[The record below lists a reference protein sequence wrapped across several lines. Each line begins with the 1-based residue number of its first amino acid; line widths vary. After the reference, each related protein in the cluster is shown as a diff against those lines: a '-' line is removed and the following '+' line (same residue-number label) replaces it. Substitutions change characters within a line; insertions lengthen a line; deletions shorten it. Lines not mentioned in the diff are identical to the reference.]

1 MARAPHVFTI
11 SPGVN
16 FLSTFADRLI
26 AGDLVPAIRQP
37 LDPLALSSA
46 TIYVPT
52 RRAARALREELIA
65 RLAGPALLLPNIIP
79 LGSLESIETGLI
91 FDMDQDMPRD
101 GVPDAMTPI
110 ERRLILMQLVHAWA
124 KNLGTAITRYE
135 NGELLTDGREPL
147 LVAQAPA
154 QAWHLAGDL
163 ASLID
168 ELIVEGVEWER
179 LQHLAPESFDRYWKI
194 TIEFLK
200 IASHAWPLIR
210 DEQGRVDAAMRQQL
224 LINHEID
231 RLAKANPKNPVL
243 AIGSTGTNSATARL
257 LSAIAKLENGAVV
270 LPGLDKSLDEK
281 AWNLIGG
288 DQKQKFEPAGGH
300 PQAALHRLL
309 PILQVERAGVDE
321 LGAPEAALQKRMDL
335 LTQAFR
341 PADTTEDWQK
351 WLAERGREADLSQA
365 LADLT
370 MIVATD
376 EREEAL
382 ALALAM
388 RKALADSPDQTAAL
402 VTPDRA
408 LARRVRAELKRWNID
423 IDDSGG
429 EPLSSSPYGVLA
441 RLALTCWG
449 ETCKPVEWLAL
460 LAHPLVRLGWPRAEL
475 ERLTR
480 LLEIGVLR
488 GVIAQRN
495 DVASM
500 LAQARLNGADKHA
513 HPAVQR
519 ISNEDWQKLETL
531 VHHLCAALEPLQ
543 KLVGAT
549 PLKDHIEAH
558 RACLARLTAPAGEE
572 RLALDESF
580 ESFEQVFSELATK
593 SKTEPLLRA
602 EDYAALADFVM
613 REAIVRGP
621 ARAHPRLKILGLLE
635 ARLIHADLMLLAGL
649 DESIWPPQVET
660 GPFLNRPMRA
670 ELNLTPPERR
680 IGQTAHDFVQALGT
694 RQAILS
700 RAAKRNGA
708 PTVPSRFLQ
717 RLEALAGDHFKPAHK
732 KGDALLALARQ
743 LDRPEKDPE
752 PIKRPEPCPDLELRP
767 TTLSITEIETFRRD
781 PYSIY
786 ARHILK
792 ILPLEQLGAEP
803 GAREAGTQLHDLFA
817 DFVARY
823 PKGPLPEHALEEL
836 RTLAQEKLASLL
848 ADANY
853 RAFNWPRIEAG
864 LESWLTWE
872 NARRASLTQS
882 YVERYGV
889 LKLSLA
895 DGTSFDLRGKA
906 DRIDQ
911 AQDGMAELID
921 YKSGTISTKKMIKV
935 GFAPQL
941 PLEVKMVEAGAFKEI
956 GALPVRNAYHVKVG
970 GKDPVKSEAIADAGD
985 FRDVVERNFEGLIEL
1000 LNQFRDPKSFY
1011 PPRPH
1016 PQYVS
1021 RFGIY
1026 DHLARV
1032 KEWSA
1037 GSGEDGGEA

>member
-11 SPGVN
+11 PPGVN
-16 FLSTFADRLI
+16 FLATFADQLI
-26 AGDLVPAIRQP
+26 AGEIVSAIRAP

-65 RLAGPALLLPNIIP
+65 RLAGPALLLPKIVP
-79 LGSLESIETGLI
+79 LGSLEAIETGLI
-91 FDMDQDMPRD
+91 FDMELDMPVE

-110 ERRLILMQLVHAWA
+110 ERRLILMQLVHRWA
-124 KNLGTAITRYE
+124 LQLGTAITRYE
-135 NGELLTDGREPL
+135 NGAIQTDGREPL

-168 ELIVEGVEWER
+168 ELIVEGVDWER
-179 LQHLAPESFDRYWKI
+179 LQDLAPESFDRYWKI

-200 IASHAWPLIR
+200 IASQAWPKIR

-224 LINHEID
+224 LINHEIE
-231 RLAKANPKNPVL
+231 RLAKANPKEPVI
-243 AIGSTGTNSATARL
+243 AVGSTGTNSATARL
-257 LSAIAKLENGAVV
+257 LAAIAKLENGAVV
-270 LPGLDKSLDEK
+270 LPGLDKNLDDA
-281 AWNLIGG
+281 AWSLIGG
-288 DQKQKFEPAGGH
+288 DQEKKFEPSGGH

-309 PILQVERAGVDE
+309 PVLQVERSGIDE
-321 LGAPEAALQKRMDL
+321 LGKPEDALQKRMDL
-335 LTQAFR
+335 LTQAFL
-341 PADTTEDWQK
+341 PADTTESWQS
-351 WLAERGREADLSQA
+351 WLAEKGRDQDLSAA

-370 MIVATD
+370 MIVAAD

-388 RKALADSPDQTAAL
+388 RKALADSSDQTVAL

-441 RLALTCWG
+441 RLVLTCFG
-449 ETCKPVEWLAL
+449 DACKPVEWLAL
-460 LAHPLVRLGWPRAEL
+460 LAHPLVRLGLPRAEL
-475 ERLTR
+475 ERLAR

-488 GVIAQRN
+488 GVAENRDNIDA
-495 DVASM
+495 M
-500 LAQARLNGADKHA
+500 LAQARVAAADRHA

-519 ISNEDWQKLETL
+519 ISDEDWNALTSL
-531 VHHLCAALEPLQ
+531 VHHLCAALEPLHHI
-543 KLVGAT
+543 KGAA
-549 PLKDHIEAH
+549 PLKEHIAAH
-558 RACLARLTAPAGEE
+558 RACLAKLTMPAGTE
-572 RLALDESF
+572 RLSLDESF
-580 ESFEQVFSELATK
+580 ESFEQVFGELAEK
-593 SKTEPLLRA
+593 STAEPTLRP
-602 EDYAALADFVM
+602 EDYAALADFIM

-670 ELNLTPPERR
+670 ELHLTPPERR

-694 RQAILS
+694 RHAILS
-700 RAAKRNGA
+700 RASKRGGS

-717 RLEALAGDHFKPAHK
+717 RIEALAGDHFKPARK
-732 KGDALLALARQ
+732 KGDALLALVRQ
-743 LDRPEKDPE
+743 LDRPEHSQTMG
-752 PIKRPEPCPDLELRP
+752 RPEPRPDLDLRP

-792 ILPLEQLGAEP
+792 ILPLEELGAVP

-817 DFVARY
+817 EFIERY
-823 PKGPLPEHALEEL
+823 PSGPLPPHALDDL
-836 RTLAQEKLASLL
+836 RALAQEKLASLL
-848 ADANY
+848 VDANY

-864 LESWLTWE
+864 LEGWLAWE
-872 NARRASLTQS
+872 NTRRANLAESK
-882 YVERYGV
+882 VERYGV
-889 LKLSLA
+889 LSIPLA
-895 DGTSFDLRGKA
+895 DGSVFELRGKA
-906 DRIDQ
+906 DRIDRM
-911 AQDGMAELID
+911 QDGMAELID
-921 YKSGTISTKKMIKV
+921 YKSGSISTKKMIKA

-941 PLEVKMVEAGAFKEI
+941 PLEVKMVEAGAFKDI
-956 GALPVRNAYHVKVG
+956 GQLDVRNAMHVKVG
-970 GKDPVKSEAIADAGD
+970 GKDPVKSDPIADGGD
-985 FRDVVERNFEGLIEL
+985 FRDVVESNFDGLIEL
-1000 LNQFRDPKSFY
+1000 LNQFRDPATPY
-1011 PPRPH
+1011 PPRPY
-1016 PQYVS
+1016 PQYTS
-1021 RFGIY
+1021 RFGLY

-1037 GSGEDGGEA
+1037 GSDEDGGGA